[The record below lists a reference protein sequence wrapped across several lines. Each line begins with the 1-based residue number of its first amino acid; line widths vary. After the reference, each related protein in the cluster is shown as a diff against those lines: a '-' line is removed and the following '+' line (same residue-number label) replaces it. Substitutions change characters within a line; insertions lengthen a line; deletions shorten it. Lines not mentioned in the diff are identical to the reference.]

1 MKDAMPSPASN
12 TPDRDATPPGTPQ
25 KPSRRRV
32 WTIILISVSILIL
45 GALAASIAW
54 VSSSFPADAQR
65 LESVQSDEDLTYED
79 LGNAIKLQPAQ
90 EPTGQGLIFFPG
102 AKVEPAAYASVL
114 SEAAENGVTVLIAK
128 PPLNIA
134 LLHLGSLDD
143 IMDLAPEVDSWAVGG
158 HSMGGVKACEYAD
171 DQRVAKLLLFA
182 SYCASTEVSDHPG
195 LDVLAL
201 YGDRDEVINRQ
212 EVENF
217 EHQFSEN
224 ASSATLNG
232 VTHAQFG
239 DYGLQP
245 GDGTALVSISEAHQ
259 LISGRFLPFLLD
271 R

>member
-1 MKDAMPSPASN
+1 MPSPA
-12 TPDRDATPPGTPQ
+12 PDAPDQDPAPDGTT
-25 KPSRRRV
+25 KKSLWRRK
-32 WTIILISVSILIL
+32 WMIALLSVSALL
-45 GALAASIAW
+45 VAALATALIWA
-54 VSSSFPADAQR
+54 SSSYPANAER
-65 LESVQSDEDLTYED
+65 LEKVQSDAHLAYED
-79 LGNAIKLQPAQ
+79 LGDAIRIKPSDD
-90 EPTGQGLIFFPG
+90 PTGQGLIFFPG
-102 AKVEPAAYASVL
+102 AKVEPQAYASL
-114 SEAAENGVTVLIAK
+114 LAEAADHGVTVIIVK

-134 LLHLGSLDD
+134 LLQLGNLDSF
-143 IMDLAPEVDSWAVGG
+143 MALAPEVDTWAVGG
-158 HSMGGVKACEYAD
+158 HSMGGVKACQFAD
-171 DQRVAKLLLFA
+171 DPQVSSLLLFA
-182 SYCASTEVSDHPG
+182 SYCASSEVSDHPG

-217 EHQFSEN
+217 ELQFSEN